1 MKFLS
6 FSLVGVHLFPWYSF
20 CCSKVII
27 LCFSSQCSNSQE
39 VWCKLLWQMPSWP
52 VQLTLLYNYWLN
64 QQSVFCNQSWC
75 HKLGFITFNSQI
87 DVLTVLPKTGSVFI
101 SACGC
106 LLPKTVGEICTVN
119 VHLFIQHQA
128 DVYWALSVCQALFLV
143 VGFNVHKHF
152 GFCIFVS
159 KEC

>member
-119 VHLFIQHQA
+119 VHSTSDTDIEHLCARSIVLGA
-128 DVYWALSVCQALFLV
+128 EILCLWIFLV
-143 VGFNVHKHF
+143 LHF
-152 GFCIFVS
+152 CF
-159 KEC
+159 